1 MIDIHHLGRT
11 GEVAG
16 GMTQVLN
23 DVLSWPFPQTR
34 HSVIRTR
41 RGRGAK
47 DLPLVVSAARALG
60 SLDRSNRPVVVA
72 HLSQGGSFVREGML
86 AVLAARRGLTV
97 VAQIHGS
104 SFPEFAA
111 RRPRLVR
118 FVLSHVHAIHVLSAE
133 SEAAVR
139 ALGIDTEMVTIPNA
153 VASIPAT
160 DKTHSVVF
168 GGAISARKGVDT
180 LIEAWRMSKHD
191 GWKLLLA
198 GPHVEPEL
206 LENLPDDVE
215 APGAL
220 PRAELRETLARAAIA
235 VLPSRDEAMPLF
247 ILEAMAAGAAVIA
260 TPVGGI
266 PTVIDDRTGILVPP
280 GDAVA
285 LASALSVLISDAR
298 SREILGESAR
308 SRHHER
314 FSVDVTI
321 PRLEALWLAARD
333 RS

>member
-1 MIDIHHLGRT
+1 VIDIHHLGRT

-23 DVLSWPFPQTR
+23 DVVSWPFPQTR

-41 RGRGAK
+41 RGGGAK
-47 DLPLVVSAARALG
+47 DLPLVVSAARTLR
-60 SLDRSNRPVVVA
+60 SLDRSTRPVVVA

-86 AVLAARRGLTV
+86 AVLATRRGLTV

-118 FVLSHVHAIHVLSAE
+118 FVLSRVHAIHVLAAE

-139 ALGIDTEMVTIPNA
+139 ALGIDTETVMIPNA
-153 VASIPAT
+153 VASIAAT
-160 DKTHSVVF
+160 DKTRSVVF
-168 GGAISARKGVDT
+168 GGAISARKGIDT
-180 LIEAWRMSKHD
+180 LIEAWRMSNHD
-191 GWKLLLA
+191 GWTLLLA
-198 GPHVEPEL
+198 GPHLEPEL
-206 LENLPDDVE
+206 LESLPDDVA

-220 PRAELRETLARAAIA
+220 PRAELHEILARASIA

-260 TPVGGI
+260 TPVGGV
-266 PTVIDDRTGILVPP
+266 PSVIDDRTGILVPP

-285 LASALSVLISDAR
+285 LASALSGLMSDAH
-298 SREILGESAR
+298 SRRALGDSAR

-314 FSVDVTI
+314 FSLDVTI
-321 PRLEALWLAARD
+321 PQLEALWLAARD
-333 RS
+333 RT